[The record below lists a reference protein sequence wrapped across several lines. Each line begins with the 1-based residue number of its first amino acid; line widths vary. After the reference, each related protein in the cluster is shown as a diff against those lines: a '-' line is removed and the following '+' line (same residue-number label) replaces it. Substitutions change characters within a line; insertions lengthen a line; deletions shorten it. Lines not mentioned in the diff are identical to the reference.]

1 MIVLFN
7 LNKYIGGGETL
18 LIRLAQHL
26 HISGYPYQILA
37 ANGKCWI
44 KDEATRRGLNYSL
57 WPAQID
63 SINYQNSDLIPK
75 TQDALNAM
83 FGHINEIRIF
93 TFCMRDLHN
102 AMYFFTRMPYVK
114 AWFSHGIYHP
124 EDVFYLAS
132 LSFNRKKIIQ
142 FNRNLARKLFDA
154 QSILFVNE
162 NGLKISLDSG
172 SAEDARSA
180 IYAPLPINIC
190 GEIPLRK
197 PDAMRPFRI
206 ICISRFVRFKVA
218 AVLAIMRYAGNRSG
232 IELLIIGHG
241 PWKFILDAW
250 IKIKCINNVIIITGV
265 SPDRLDSYIDTCDCG
280 YAQGTSILE
289 IAKRGLP
296 VLIAPYSRIRDLFN
310 NKFPTL
316 GIFGDIKNFSAFGD
330 ITDLRGVTTYKISDC
345 IDLVR
350 EDYCRYQEQT
360 VEFVKTFASES
371 VCSKIVDFIL
381 NAKLSNSQTAF
392 NPPGSPVIKKIF
404 KLVLKIKS

>member
-37 ANGKCWI
+37 SNDKCWI
-44 KDEATRRGLNYSL
+44 KEEATKRGLNFSAC
-57 WPAQID
+57 PANID
-63 SINYQNSDLIPK
+63 SINYHDLSQRLNTSD
-75 TQDALNAM
+75 AMNAM
-83 FGHINEIRIF
+83 FGHIKEIRIS

-102 AMYFFTRMPYVK
+102 AMYIFTRMPNVK
-114 AWFSHGIYHP
+114 VWFSHGIYHP
-124 EDVFYLAS
+124 EDVFYLSS
-132 LSFNRKKIIQ
+132 LSFKSTRIIQ
-142 FNRNLARKLFDA
+142 FNRNLVRKLFESN
-154 QSILFVNE
+154 SILFVNE

-172 SAEDARSA
+172 SARDARSA

-197 PDAMRPFRI
+197 PDAKRPFRI
-206 ICISRFVRFKVA
+206 VCISRFVRFKVA

-232 IELLIIGHG
+232 VELLVIGHG
-241 PWKFILDAW
+241 PWKLILDAW
-250 IKIKCINNVIIITGV
+250 IKIMRINNIVIITGV
-265 SPDRLDSYIDTCDCG
+265 SPDRLESYIDTCDLG

-289 IAKRGLP
+289 ISKRGLP

-310 NKFPTL
+310 KNFPTL
-316 GIFGDIKNFSAFGD
+316 GIFGQIKDFSAFGD
-330 ITDLRGVTTYKISDC
+330 ITDLRGVTTYKIADC

-350 EDYCRYQEQT
+350 EDYCRYQEQS

-371 VCSKIVDFIL
+371 VCSKIIDFIL
-381 NAKLSNSQTAF
+381 AAKLSNSQPAF
-392 NPPGSPVIKKIF
+392 NPPRAP
-404 KLVLKIKS
+404 KIKQLLKFALRIRD